1 MQAEEAAAA
10 AASLAA
16 ATRAPL
22 AGLEAELE
30 RLQRTQAALLE
41 RVRAHRLAD
50 EHAPAV
56 ASAADALSE
65 VPVYEARLA
74 RVLHDMDALAAQAA
88 RLRARAAPPPAD
100 GGPSR

>member
-1 MQAEEAAAA
+1 MQAEGAAAA

-56 ASAADALSE
+56 ARAADALAE
-65 VPVYEARLA
+65 VPAYEARLA